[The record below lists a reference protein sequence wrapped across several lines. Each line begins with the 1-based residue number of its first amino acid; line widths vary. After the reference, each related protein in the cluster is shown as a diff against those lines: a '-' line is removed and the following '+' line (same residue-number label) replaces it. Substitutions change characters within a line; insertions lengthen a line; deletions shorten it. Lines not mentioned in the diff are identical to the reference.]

1 MRIYSMTATFG
12 KLENETLTL
21 QPGLNIIEAPNEWG
35 KSTWCRFILAMLYG
49 LDTKVRSTKQVMADK
64 EKYLPWSGSP
74 MSGKMEIS
82 WQGRDITIQRSTQG
96 RIPMG
101 KFQAF
106 ETDTGLPVP
115 ELKADNCGQMLL
127 GVEQSVFRR
136 TGFIHMNEMMIT
148 DDGALQRR
156 LNDLVTTGDDSG
168 DAQRLA
174 EGLRNLK
181 NQCRYHNSGRIPQL
195 EQQQR
200 SLREKLAACEKA
212 KDQFET
218 LSARLEALNT
228 QYADYS
234 RHLDRLNYDKA
245 VHDQKIVSQA
255 LSQKALLAARLESY
269 ERKCAGYPEL
279 KQLQIQLEERKR
291 LDREVAQAKEEAMYA
306 PDQPEPPRTFADLPA
321 GGAYEIAKKDVK
333 TYGDC
338 RKRWWILLLILGIWN
353 LAAGGVLYYYVKEWL
368 PAAILTVFGTVGLLA
383 GLFKYRANRRQCRV
397 LEERYQSCFP
407 EMWLR
412 RSKESDELWQAYEA
426 QMQQYQLMLAR
437 ADERVQELEHL
448 RDREKHM
455 LPVEQ
460 LLEMIGLRN
469 TLEDARGDYAQ
480 AESYVENLS
489 RMAHVPVPYVGT
501 DNLTDSFPQTQ
512 QRLQELREQ
521 IKRTEGYCVQFHA
534 ELERLGDPRSIQ
546 QDLDDLQER
555 LTQAYRISDAA
566 QLAMDAV
573 SKASM
578 ELQRRFSP
586 GITNQAQ
593 QILAQMTENRYE
605 KMLLSTDFRIQ
616 SGAKE
621 DVILRPAQTRSE
633 GTVDQMYLA
642 LRLAVAQEL
651 SGDAPLVLDDALIR
665 FDDIRLKHTLDVLT
679 EVGKVKQVLLFTCQS
694 RENRLIGI

>member
-1 MRIYSMTATFG
+1 MKIYSMTATFG

-49 LDTKVRSTKQVMADK
+49 LDTKARSTKQAMADK

-74 MSGKMEIS
+74 MSGRMEIS

-96 RIPMG
+96 RVPMG

-115 ELKADNCGQMLL
+115 ELRADNCGQMLL

-168 DAQRLA
+168 DAQRLG

-200 SLREKLAACEKA
+200 ALEETISACERA
-212 KDQFET
+212 KNQYEILT
-218 LSARLEALNT
+218 ARLVELNALQT
-228 QYADYS
+228 DYS

-245 VHDQKIVSQA
+245 VHDQQIVAQA
-255 LSQKALLAARLESY
+255 IAQREELAQRVNSLEN
-269 ERKCAGYPEL
+269 KCAGFPEL
-279 KQLQIQLEERKR
+279 GQLQSQLEQRR
-291 LDREVAQAKEEAMYA
+291 QLDREAAQAKENALNV
-306 PDQPEPPRTFADLPA
+306 PPQPEMPQAIPGLPA
-321 GGAYEIAKKDVK
+321 GGAYEIAKRDAKAYK
-333 TYGDC
+333 EAQ
-338 RKRWWILLLILGIWN
+338 KKWWSLLIVLGICN
-353 LAAGGVLYYYVKEWL
+353 LGLAGAIYYFLEEWMIAAVV
-368 PAAILTVFGTVGLLA
+368 AAIGLA
-383 GLFKYRANRRQCRV
+383 GILAGSLKSRSSRRIRRM
-397 LEERYQSCFP
+397 LEERYQSAFP
-407 EMWLR
+407 ELWLR
-412 RSKESDELWQAYEA
+412 HCRENDAMWAAYEA
-426 QMQQYQLMLAR
+426 QMEQYRQMLAR
-437 ADERVQELEHL
+437 MDAQAAELEQL
-448 RDREKHM
+448 RCRNQDLLSLDR
-455 LPVEQ
+455 
-460 LLEMIGLRN
+460 LLEMIALRN
-469 TLEDARGDYAQ
+469 ALKDARGDYAQ
-480 AESYVENLS
+480 SQSYTENLR
-489 RMAHVPVPYVGT
+489 RMAHTPVPYEGV
-501 DNLTDSFPQTQ
+501 DSLTETLAETQ
-512 QRLQELREQ
+512 QKLREIQEQIRRTEAYCAQFRSEVDRLGSPKALQQELDKLKQ
-521 IKRTEGYCVQFHA
+521 
-534 ELERLGDPRSIQ
+534 SIAK
-546 QDLDDLQER
+546 
-555 LTQAYRISDAA
+555 AYRISDAA

-573 SKASM
+573 NKASM

-593 QILAQMTENRYE
+593 SILAQMTENRYE
-605 KMLLSTDFRIQ
+605 KMKLSTDFRIQ

-633 GTVDQMYLA
+633 GTIDQMYLA

-651 SGDAPLVLDDALIR
+651 SPDAPLVLDDALIR
-665 FDDIRLKHTLDVLT
+665 FDDVRLKHTLEVLGQ
-679 EVGKVKQVLLFTCQS
+679 VGKAKQILLFTCQS
-694 RENRLIGI
+694 RENRLMQS

>member
-1 MRIYSMTATFG
+1 MKIYSMTATFG

-49 LDTKVRSTKQVMADK
+49 LDTKARSTKLVMADK

-74 MSGKMEIS
+74 MSGTMEIS

-96 RIPMG
+96 RVPMG

-168 DAQRLA
+168 DAQCLS

-200 SLREKLAACEKA
+200 NLQEKLAACEKA
-212 KDQFET
+212 KNQFET
-218 LSARLEALNT
+218 LSVRLDALNT
-228 QYADYS
+228 QYSDYS

-245 VHDQKIVSQA
+245 VHDQKVVSQA
-255 LSQKALLAARLESY
+255 LAQKAALAVRLESL
-269 ERKCAGYPEL
+269 ENKCADYPEL
-279 KQLQIQLEERKR
+279 QQLQVQLEQRQS
-291 LDREVAQAKEEAMYA
+291 LDREVAQAKEKVLNMPA
-306 PDQPEPPRTFADLPA
+306 QPEPPLPFADLPP
-321 GGAYEIAKKDVK
+321 GRAYETAKKDAK
-333 TYGDC
+333 TYSDC
-338 RKRWWILLLILGIWN
+338 CKKWWLFLVVLGIWN
-353 LAAGGVLYYYVKEWL
+353 CAAGGILYYYVREWI
-368 PAAILTVFGTVGLLA
+368 PTAILTVLGAAGVIVGLLKR
-383 GLFKYRANRRQCRV
+383 GVNRRQCRA

-412 RSKESDELWQAYEA
+412 HCQENDEQWQIYEM
-426 QMQQYQLMLAR
+426 QLQQYQQMLSQ
-437 ADERVQELEHL
+437 ADKRVQELEQL
-448 RDREKHM
+448 RSREKGM
-455 LPVEQ
+455 LPLEA
-460 LLEMIGLRN
+460 LLEMITQRN
-469 TLEDARGDYAQ
+469 DLEDARGDYARAQ
-480 AESYVENLS
+480 GYAENLS
-489 RMAHVPVPYVGT
+489 RMAHTPVPYTGR
-501 DNLTDSFPQTQ
+501 DDLTEDFSQTQ
-512 QRLQELREQ
+512 QKLRDLQEQ
-521 IKRTEGYCVQFHA
+521 IKRTEGYCVQFRS
-534 ELERLGDPRSIQ
+534 EMERLGNPQLIQ
-546 QDLDDLQER
+546 QDLNRVRES
-555 LTQAYRISDAA
+555 LTQAYQISDAA

-586 GITNQAQ
+586 DITNQAQ
-593 QILAQMTENRYE
+593 QILAQMTDNRYE

-616 SGAKE
+616 SGGRE

-651 SGDAPLVLDDALIR
+651 SCDAPLVLDDALIR
-665 FDDIRLKHTLDVLT
+665 FDDTRLKHTLDVLT
-679 EVGKVKQVLLFTCQS
+679 EVGKVKQILLFTCQS
-694 RENRLIGI
+694 RENRLMNT